1 MVQRVNQAA
10 WGLAFV
16 TFLLSSLLSA
26 RGAEKEGKSRL
37 ARIGLSQALFRGT
50 DSRLMLALMQP
61 LSELFSSQT
70 GVVCEFTILAD
81 PAEIGRDLDSGQL
94 QFGIMH
100 GIDYAWIRNQYPD
113 VRPLLLCSNGTIALK
128 AYILVRQDSPYRN
141 ISDLKGKTIAFPKRN
156 LNHCYLYTHKVIVEA
171 GELPAAFF
179 GPSPEPANIDQALD
193 WVFEG
198 KAACTVVDG
207 VSLETYQQRKPGRA
221 KALRILRESNYYPTA
236 AVLYC
241 PKKLSDDV
249 REKVYLGLSTAHERV
264 AGRQLLTL
272 WRLSAFVPPP
282 PEYERLLVSVLKD
295 HPRPI
300 IPAAFIAESSSAGQ

>member
-26 RGAEKEGKSRL
+26 RGAEKEGKNRL

-128 AYILVRQDSPYRN
+128 
-141 ISDLKGKTIAFPKRN
+141 G
-156 LNHCYLYTHKVIVEA
+156 LYS
-171 GELPAAFF
+171 
-179 GPSPEPANIDQALD
+179 GPS
-193 WVFEG
+193 
-198 KAACTVVDG
+198 
-207 VSLETYQQRKPGRA
+207 
-221 KALRILRESNYYPTA
+221 
-236 AVLYC
+236 
-241 PKKLSDDV
+241 
-249 REKVYLGLSTAHERV
+249 GLAIS
-264 AGRQLLTL
+264 Q
-272 WRLSAFVPPP
+272 
-282 PEYERLLVSVLKD
+282 Y
-295 HPRPI
+295 
-300 IPAAFIAESSSAGQ
+300 